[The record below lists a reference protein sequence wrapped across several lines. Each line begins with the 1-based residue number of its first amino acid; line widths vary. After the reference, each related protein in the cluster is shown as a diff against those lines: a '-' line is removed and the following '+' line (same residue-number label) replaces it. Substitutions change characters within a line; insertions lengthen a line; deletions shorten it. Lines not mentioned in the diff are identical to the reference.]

1 MRKIILLLSF
11 SLCIFFAQAQEP
23 EENTQPTEITQR
35 FTGGFTYGFNATQ
48 IDGDGL
54 IGFNKLGLYGG
65 IVANA
70 ILTESKYIGIGITFS
85 QRGSS
90 TAIFSKAGK
99 IKFNML
105 EVPVMFH
112 FCDWKSESGFYRV
125 HAGVGAS
132 YSRLIGVNANNT
144 AYHDFEESFKKD
156 NVSWLLEAMFYQNK
170 HFGFGFR
177 FNKAFNK
184 IYIQPNASAPKAN
197 FVERWLSIRG
207 VYLF

>member
-1 MRKIILLLSF
+1 MRKIILWGSLSLF
-11 SLCIFFAQAQEP
+11 SFFAQAQE
-23 EENTQPTEITQR
+23 EENTQPIEITRR
-35 FTGGFTYGFNATQ
+35 FTGGFTAGFNATQ

-70 ILTESKYIGIGITFS
+70 ILTENKYIGIGITFS

-99 IKFNML
+99 IKFDML

-112 FCDWKSESGFYRV
+112 FCDWKSEDGFYRV
-125 HAGVGAS
+125 HAGAGAS
-132 YSRLIGVNANNT
+132 YSRLIGVNANQT
-144 AYHDFEESFKKD
+144 AYQGLEESFKKD
-156 NVSWLLEAMFYQNK
+156 NVSWLLEAMFYRNK
-170 HFGFGFR
+170 HIGFGFR
-177 FNKAFNK
+177 FNKSFNK
-184 IYIQPNASAPKAN
+184 IYTQPNSTAPKAN
-197 FVERWLSIRG
+197 FVERWLSVRA